1 MHLAGLSP
9 AVGNRVR
16 MVTRVWEDGARAR
29 ARVHKLRR
37 IPSGDGRRGIGC
49 YPSPCLTDGLVGVV
63 GVGAGLCRSWRG
75 RLGRGAP
82 CWVVALAGTQHGL
95 TWFHPVE
102 VSAVAMRPLGGAA
115 SPGIGFAALQP
126 WVETVR
132 QECILLDGCRPTCQ
146 VACRQGYK
154 EPLGVAAIA
163 GLARFGR
170 SRRS

>member
-1 MHLAGLSP
+1 M
-9 AVGNRVR
+9 
-16 MVTRVWEDGARAR
+16 
-29 ARVHKLRR
+29 
-37 IPSGDGRRGIGC
+37 
-49 YPSPCLTDGLVGVV
+49 
-63 GVGAGLCRSWRG
+63 
-75 RLGRGAP
+75 RLI
-82 CWVVALAGTQHGL
+82 
-95 TWFHPVE
+95 
-102 VSAVAMRPLGGAA
+102 GGAA
-115 SPGIGFAALQP
+115 SPRIGCAALQP